1 MAKQLVYTSVPKGLR
16 AGTAG
21 FTTVAMSPDLDPL
34 LVSRLERLSSYPGEQ
49 VGRSGCTALRS
60 HMVVEAGSQPV
71 HVLACVSTA
80 PTDYSGRSNFIAH
93 YLILDPEE
101 RPAVGPAA
109 LLEGAAAPFL
119 RGWEGDPRYLDD
131 LQLPQRPARAPARCT
146 AWEHIS
152 ADPGWGG
159 FFIDRSRRGHAPQ
172 FVIYGPDVDPITLIG
187 ESIALLAPRRR
198 WDVTFS
204 TMASG
209 GASTDSCEWRW
220 MPAGSRAASDLPV
233 SVGRLDLTGRVG
245 EPPPGPGVDAARSG
259 SLVPDGSVVLSLA
272 PERASLRLSIGED
285 PDSGEMENPDL
296 LDSADAC
303 RPVFAPS
310 SARRMVVM
318 VALGT
323 GTAIAAIVA
332 LVLLL
337 VPISGPDI
345 ESDGDGQRLGTTEL
359 EQSVKAPTGL
369 PASALTEDLSTGN
382 EKRPVQSNA
391 QKDPDAPRGESG
403 WVARNI
409 DLSVFG
415 EVARIGSSQAL
426 DWLRAIAV
434 GVARTAESAAA
445 QAPVASHGE
454 PEFTPQWYR
463 SLTGAVD
470 SLSSIGVPLDF
481 RPITRLFDARPF
493 SGVGTAPRLGPIPT
507 EARVRTVFPRRGRT
521 ESGTSVSTNALC
533 LTEPGG
539 RRAPV
544 RRLILEYDQAGDQWH
559 FTLSA
564 MPSGEREVS
573 RESRPVLWPFRF
585 LVSRDGERPA
595 VYMPQVHLHPEKN
608 PSVRVAG
615 KIKIKAKGARGGE
628 RGIAITI
635 KSSRGQETIG
645 GVPTTIL
652 SLLITHNPD
661 SADGPNLEVAN
672 LRERVVELEEQ
683 VNKSER
689 RRPKGLKDKTE
700 ELGGLVD
707 DQWTAA
713 MTEARRVEEVVMS
726 TAWIGGWD
734 DEEVLDV
741 RVAKPIVL
749 PAELNARLK
758 TLEALRGQ
766 VGKLKDQLGMQR
778 K

>member
-391 QKDPDAPRGESG
+391 QKDPDAPRRESG

-409 DLSVFG
+409 
-415 EVARIGSSQAL
+415 A
-426 DWLRAIAV
+426 DWLEPGPRL
-434 GVARTAESAAA
+434 AACDCCR
-445 QAPVASHGE
+445 G
-454 PEFTPQWYR
+454 
-463 SLTGAVD
+463 GKD
-470 SLSSIGVPLDF
+470 C
-481 RPITRLFDARPF
+481 
-493 SGVGTAPRLGPIPT
+493 GVGCRAG
-507 EARVRTVFPRRGRT
+507 AGRF
-521 ESGTSVSTNALC
+521 SWRAGVHAAVVPVSHRSSRFA
-533 LTEPGG
+533 EFD
-539 RRAPV
+539 RRAPRFSTHHSAV
-544 RRLILEYDQAGDQWH
+544 RC
-559 FTLSA
+559 
-564 MPSGEREVS
+564 
-573 RESRPVLWPFRF
+573 
-585 LVSRDGERPA
+585 
-595 VYMPQVHLHPEKN
+595 
-608 PSVRVAG
+608 
-615 KIKIKAKGARGGE
+615 
-628 RGIAITI
+628 
-635 KSSRGQETIG
+635 
-645 GVPTTIL
+645 
-652 SLLITHNPD
+652 
-661 SADGPNLEVAN
+661 
-672 LRERVVELEEQ
+672 
-683 VNKSER
+683 
-689 RRPKGLKDKTE
+689 
-700 ELGGLVD
+700 
-707 DQWTAA
+707 
-713 MTEARRVEEVVMS
+713 
-726 TAWIGGWD
+726 
-734 DEEVLDV
+734 
-741 RVAKPIVL
+741 
-749 PAELNARLK
+749 
-758 TLEALRGQ
+758 EALFGGRHRSETRPHTNGSKGQ
-766 VGKLKDQLGMQR
+766 DGISAARKNGEWDIGVDQCVVSDGTRRQTVSSPPLDPRVRPGG
-778 K
+778 